1 MIWPNQR
8 GISIVEPWR
17 GYFLTTFKSWKQW
30 RQKEFGNIENVRH
43 LLPVFCFL
51 EGNTVLPSSTVGFKP
66 FWATAANKFQSVKKY
81 INILILILFVYCFFF
96 IIWAWYDMISQ
107 LIHKFKYVVW
117 HFTSKSWKSKRP
129 VTRRRTTVMNSTT
142 TIPLSKKPIWNDW
155 QSFGENYECLIS
167 GACDP
172 SNIHAQCSMKTKVRK
187 IHTVFCCWQIWHW
200 KSFKKIAT

>member
-81 INILILILFVYCFFF
+81 INIYILILFVYCFFLHNMSL
-96 IIWAWYDMISQ
+96 IWYDFSAESQ
-107 LIHKFKYVVW
+107 IKICCLTFYFKVMEKQKAGDEEEDDGDEQYD
-117 HFTSKSWKSKRP
+117 HHS
-129 VTRRRTTVMNSTT
+129 TV
-142 TIPLSKKPIWNDW
+142 
-155 QSFGENYECLIS
+155 
-167 GACDP
+167 
-172 SNIHAQCSMKTKVRK
+172 
-187 IHTVFCCWQIWHW
+187 
-200 KSFKKIAT
+200 